1 MWKKLTDHVSCP
13 WDALH
18 EPRQKLNE
26 TGRSWE
32 RSLAQGPGFT
42 RLKISQNSQ
51 LCCWHCL
58 DGAYITSVVF
68 LHLWREKCQHEA
80 VCSALTPCEPG
91 EVRYKE
97 ELTGWTGTSV
107 IHTELAVSVLC
118 NCLYQ
123 PCTCLITSLLHK
135 QCSHTPNHPKPH
147 MTKVSFATK
156 LKPPQFTLL
165 WSFNYIDPWHYQVC
179 ILFLLA
185 GRPSWWPE
193 GVWLYLCT
201 YLHST
206 LFFITKRQLD
216 GMPKFTKRW
225 NPRKSESKTVPKEGK
240 RQLQC
245 SSRNS
250 NSLISAFPS
259 STQTYNHNS
268 REEKKST

>member
-1 MWKKLTDHVSCP
+1 MTLSAQPWHPVSQERCAIKRNLQ
-13 WDALH
+13 DEQALH
-18 EPRQKLNE
+18 QSFTLNLL
-26 TGRSWE
+26 
-32 RSLAQGPGFT
+32 SLFCVTPP
-42 RLKISQNSQ
+42 L
-51 LCCWHCL
+51 
-58 DGAYITSVVF
+58 
-68 LHLWREKCQHEA
+68 
-80 VCSALTPCEPG
+80 SA
-91 EVRYKE
+91 
-97 ELTGWTGTSV
+97 
-107 IHTELAVSVLC
+107 
-118 NCLYQ
+118 
-123 PCTCLITSLLHK
+123 LITSLLGK
-135 QCSHTPNHPKPH
+135 RCSYTPNHPKPH

-179 ILFLLA
+179 ILSLLA

-240 RQLQC
+240 RHLQC